1 MAAGFDYVE
10 AGDKAVDA
18 ACGAAV
24 DGAAL
29 HIADCDV
36 FTVVDAIND
45 EVPVADGQ
53 PQRCG
58 LSGFNVG
65 DAAEVHLLD
74 VGEVLP
80 WLDGLIGSQSA
91 LRNV

>member
-10 AGDKAVDA
+10 TGGKAVDA

-36 FTVVDAIND
+36 FTVVDAVNG
-45 EVPVADGQ
+45 EGTVADGQ

-58 LSGFNVG
+58 LSGFDVG
-65 DAAEVHLLD
+65 DAAEVLLLD
-74 VGEVLP
+74 VSEVFP
-80 WLDGLIGSQSA
+80 WLYCPISCQSA